1 MEVFVKV
8 RAVVETLEVREV
20 EVKVK
25 VKVGVVEREAGRGF
39 CETGR

>member
-8 RAVVETLEVREV
+8 RAVVETPGVSEV
-20 EVKVK
+20 EVK